1 MEKARQR
8 EYLEVMGIQD
18 WVSRD
23 AAPLEASLD
32 AVVSADPGEAQA
44 KAPEIESTSAEPSI
58 KPTPVSEAPAGQPD
72 MPPWMED
79 VPPLVDDF
87 APMEGDDVMPPGLE
101 PAHQPRNDV
110 ARLDWPQLE
119 HRVAGCEACE
129 LHASRTNTVFGVGN
143 RSADLLVIGEAP
155 GVDEDR
161 QGEPF
166 VGRAGQLLNA
176 MLKAIGL
183 QRDEVYI
190 ANILKC
196 RPPGNRD
203 PRIEEAVACEPYLK
217 RQVALI
223 QPKAIMCV
231 GRVAAQNLLKSEEAV
246 GRMRGRE
253 FHYDGIPVVVTYH
266 PAYLLR
272 SPDQKGKSW
281 QDLQAA
287 VKKLRL

>member
-1 MEKARQR
+1 MIGSRRQQ
-8 EYLEVMGIQD
+8 YLDAMGIQD
-18 WVSRD
+18 WVSREY
-23 AAPLEASLD
+23 APQEPPVEE
-32 AVVSADPGEAQA
+32 VVPA
-44 KAPEIESTSAEPSI
+44 
-58 KPTPVSEAPAGQPD
+58 TPVAEAPAPSSTTGQAKETARQPDAPD

-79 VPPLVDDF
+79 LPPLTDDF
-87 APMEGDDVMPPGLE
+87 APVEQTDDIPPGIESSQGTRSDL
-101 PAHQPRNDV
+101 D
-110 ARLDWPQLE
+110 RLDWPQLE
-119 HRVAGCEACE
+119 QRVAACEACE
-129 LHASRTNTVFGVGN
+129 LHSSRSNTVFGVGN
-143 RSADLLVIGEAP
+143 READLLVIGEAP
-155 GVDEDR
+155 GADEDR

-183 QRDEVYI
+183 QREQAYI

-203 PRIEEAVACEPYLK
+203 PRIEEAVACEPYLR

-223 QPKAIMCV
+223 RPKVILCV

-253 FHYDGIPVVVTYH
+253 YRYDDIPVVVTYH

-272 SPDQKGKSW
+272 SPDQKGKAW

-287 VKKLRL
+287 VRKL

>member
-1 MEKARQR
+1 MEEARRRQ
-8 EYLEVMGIQD
+8 YLDAMGIQD
-18 WVSRD
+18 WVSR
-23 AAPLEASLD
+23 
-32 AVVSADPGEAQA
+32 
-44 KAPEIESTSAEPSI
+44 ESTPQEP
-58 KPTPVSEAPAGQPD
+58 PVEEVVPVTPVAEAPAPSGTTGQAQEAARQPD
-72 MPPWMED
+72 APEMPPWMED
-79 VPPLVDDF
+79 VPPLTDDF
-87 APMEGDDVMPPGLE
+87 APVEQTDDIPPGIESSQETRSDL
-101 PAHQPRNDV
+101 D
-110 ARLDWPQLE
+110 RLDWPQLE
-119 HRVAGCEACE
+119 QRVAACEACE
-129 LHASRTNTVFGVGN
+129 LHSSRSNTVFGVGN
-143 RSADLLVIGEAP
+143 READLLVIGEAP
-155 GVDEDR
+155 GADEDR

-183 QRDEVYI
+183 QREQAYI

-203 PRIEEAVACEPYLK
+203 PRIEEAVACEPYLR

-223 QPKAIMCV
+223 RPKVILCV

-253 FHYDGIPVVVTYH
+253 YRYDDIPVVVTYH

-272 SPDQKGKSW
+272 SPDQKGKAW

-287 VKKLRL
+287 VRKL